1 GAALS
6 SETIPQLGCQ
16 IVVGAANNQLA
27 TPECAHL
34 LAGRGILYVPD
45 YLANA
50 GGVINI
56 AEEQGGY
63 DEDRARMRVESIYDR
78 TLDVL
83 RTADEEHLE
92 PVTAAEAIA
101 MRRLAAAN
109 DA

>member
-1 GAALS
+1 
-6 SETIPQLGCQ
+6 
-16 IVVGAANNQLA
+16 NNQLA
-27 TPECAHL
+27 TPGCAHL

-56 AEEQGGY
+56 AEERGGY
-63 DEDRARMRVESIYDR
+63 DEHRAQARVLTIYDR

-83 RTADEEHLE
+83 RTADAEGLD

-101 MRRLAAAN
+101 DRRLAAAV
-109 DA
+109 DDG